1 MINLIKSAP
10 AAKLVLAPLDE
21 IEIPLTHR
29 PTHADK
35 VGELVKSIQRLG
47 LQAAPVVT
55 EHDGRYRLVSGRHR
69 IEAFRVMGEKR
80 VPVRVVEFDEIEAR
94 LWTISENL
102 HRNDLTA
109 LQRSEQIAEFA
120 RLTREKP
127 AAQKLASA
135 EVKAEAAALIGK
147 VPDSREEVSAQVG
160 PKPQGGRPESGD
172 RLAARGL
179 GVTRQEVQRS
189 QAIASL
195 PSEVKAKA
203 ADLGLDGNQS
213 ALLAAA
219 KSPTIEAQ
227 LSALEQRAVRT
238 VAPIV
243 SRPPSLRNL
252 ENIAAGELAKW
263 IKATTP
269 NDRLRVIDIL
279 RRCADILEDEL
290 NAEQAA

>member
-127 AAQKLASA
+127 AAQKLAPA

-238 VAPIV
+238 VATIV